1 VEEMMMGMMNERI
14 AAISPSVTLAITGKA
29 KALAAAGNK
38 IFSFSAGEPDFDT
51 PENIKAAAASALEA
65 GETKYAPV
73 AGLAELRKAISE
85 KLAKE
90 NGLDYAPEQV
100 LVSIGAK
107 HSLFNAIMALCK
119 EGDEVL
125 IPGPYWLSYPEMVKI
140 AGATPVFID
149 STEERGNKV
158 RASDIEEAI
167 TENTKAIILN
177 SPSNPL
183 GVVYEKAELEAIA
196 EVLEKHELYVISD
209 EIYEKLLY
217 EGVEHVSIG
226 SLSEGLLSRTI
237 TVNGFSKAF
246 SMTGWRLG
254 YFAGPLELVKA
265 ATALQSHS
273 TSGATTFAQ
282 YGAIEAMKGDMSS
295 VEEMLQAF
303 AKRRDYLYSRLSA
316 IDGVS
321 CVKPMGA
328 FYMLPNISSFGLDS
342 LTFAQRLLD
351 EEGVAVIPGAPFGA
365 DSNVRLSYAC
375 SMENIEGGMDLFEK
389 FVKSL

>member
-303 AKRRDYLYSRLSA
+303 AKRRDYLYSRLTA

-389 FVKSL
+389 FVKTL